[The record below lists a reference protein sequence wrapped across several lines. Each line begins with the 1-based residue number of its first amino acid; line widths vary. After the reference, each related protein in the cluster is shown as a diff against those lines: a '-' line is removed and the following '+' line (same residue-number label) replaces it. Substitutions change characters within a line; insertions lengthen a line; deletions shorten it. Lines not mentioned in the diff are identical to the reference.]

1 MSAMVI
7 YREKDEERAGNG
19 SFILPEIQHSI
30 YRYIYAMR
38 GGKEEI
44 AVSNLIQEKS

>member
-1 MSAMVI
+1 MPWSYI
-7 YREKDEERAGNG
+7 GRKDLKRAGVG
-19 SFILPEIQHSI
+19 SFILSEIHHSI

-44 AVSNLIQEKS
+44 AVSNLIQEKN